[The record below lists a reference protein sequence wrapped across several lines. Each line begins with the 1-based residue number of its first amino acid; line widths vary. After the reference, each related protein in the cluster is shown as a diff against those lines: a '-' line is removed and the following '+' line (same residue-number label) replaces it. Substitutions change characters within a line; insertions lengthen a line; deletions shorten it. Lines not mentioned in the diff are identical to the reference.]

1 MNFIYYTGH
10 LVFYLPALSTGE
22 DRTGVFLGRERVG
35 WPWTGK
41 GQEEG
46 LVTTKEGWH
55 GLKDH
60 EEKPKRTSR
69 SLLLTL
75 EPWLEGDHPKA
86 YMEFPVC

>member
-1 MNFIYYTGH
+1 M
-10 LVFYLPALSTGE
+10 
-22 DRTGVFLGRERVG
+22 
-35 WPWTGK
+35 
-41 GQEEG
+41 
-46 LVTTKEGWH
+46 TTKEGWH